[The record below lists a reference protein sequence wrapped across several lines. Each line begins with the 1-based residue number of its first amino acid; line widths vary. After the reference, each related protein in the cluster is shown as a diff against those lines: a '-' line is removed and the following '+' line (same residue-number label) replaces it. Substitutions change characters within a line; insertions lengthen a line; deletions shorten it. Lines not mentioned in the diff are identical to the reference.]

1 MKTVVKNS
9 RTTTLLVSAIP
20 TKLEG
25 GAEGTCSCSG
35 LGLVWAQAGVITC
48 VLWDQAPPYIH
59 GSREAAQ
66 ILRHL
71 LQLLPACAL
80 SSWLQTQSFLF
91 HFQGGK
97 KIVFFKWL
105 CGKHSLFPLLLGL
118 CLFSQQC
125 LMLRRRGMVISQPC
139 ELGLGRGVTQP
150 APGHSC
156 CPQPH
161 LVTLW
166 HFSVLYCCSQ

>member
-1 MKTVVKNS
+1 M
-9 RTTTLLVSAIP
+9 LWF
-20 TKLEG
+20 G
-25 GAEGTCSCSG
+25 FG
-35 LGLVWAQAGVITC
+35 LGPGRGDHLCAVGPGTSIHSWQQGSCT
-48 VLWDQAPPYIH
+48 DPKAPLTAP
-59 GSREAAQ
+59 SCLCSFQLAANSE
-66 ILRHL
+66 LFV
-71 LQLLPACAL
+71 
-80 SSWLQTQSFLF
+80 SFS
-91 HFQGGK
+91 GGK

-105 CGKHSLFPLLLGL
+105 CGKHSFFPLLLGL